1 MCVPEWLTVRSL
13 IVDSLVRPVDMIVLI
28 HLAGGDRMSHIFKK
42 KIQAMLSKYIV
53 VVHHIHTTL
62 HYTTPTTPHYI
73 ILHHTTPTTPHYT
86 THDTALHLTQD
97 IVLHHTYHTTPHY
110 ITPTALHTDTR
121 TRTLIIF
128 WDTLNNRL
136 VSLQNFNDVT
146 SRLWRPND
154 IVSSPVFRSQILTVR
169 SKWQNKL
176 FKPWSSEDECWWEQ
190 GPVV

>member
-1 MCVPEWLTVRSL
+1 
-13 IVDSLVRPVDMIVLI
+13 
-28 HLAGGDRMSHIFKK
+28 
-42 KIQAMLSKYIV
+42 MLSKYIV

-62 HYTTPTTPHYI
+62 HYTTPTTPH
-73 ILHHTTPTTPHYT
+73 LPHYT
-86 THDTALHLTQD
+86 THDTALHLTQDIVLHHTYHTTLHHTYHTPLHHKYHTYHTTLHHTYKTALHLTQD

-110 ITPTALHTDTR
+110 ITPTALHTNTR
-121 TRTLIIF
+121 TLTLIIF

-176 FKPWSSEDECWWEQ
+176 FKPWSSEDECWWEL
-190 GPVV
+190 VD